1 MRKRFDWFDLWFAC
15 FLGFFLG
22 MAFAI
27 FLTFKDRQELIRSQA
42 ELTANIELAKRAIN
56 ELIKLEEQRLY
67 ILDWNRTHILAP
79 PIMVEPDTEPDSK

>member
-67 ILDWNRTHILAP
+67 ILDWNRSHTLAP
-79 PIMVEPDTEPDSK
+79 LKMVEAEIEDQK